1 MNSLPFIGLRHKFL
15 KAPSVTAGAKQQ
27 IKTLLPI
34 GRRLLLR
41 IKSSRSR
48 TVLPSPRGAKLLQ
61 RLKPST
67 QGRDKRMM
75 AAMLQRTAFLRVQPV
90 KSVAKEMMFWNTAIM
105 VEKAAKDINRKKQ
118 CPPDSAACHM
128 VKHIGQGNENQGRP

>member
-1 MNSLPFIGLRHKFL
+1 M
-15 KAPSVTAGAKQQ
+15 
-27 IKTLLPI
+27 LPI

-67 QGRDKRMM
+67 HGRDKMMM

-105 VEKAAKDINRKKQ
+105 VEKAAKDINRKNSVPQ
-118 CPPDSAACHM
+118 ILPPA
-128 VKHIGQGNENQGRP
+128 IWLNTLGRVMKIKDGPDLASML